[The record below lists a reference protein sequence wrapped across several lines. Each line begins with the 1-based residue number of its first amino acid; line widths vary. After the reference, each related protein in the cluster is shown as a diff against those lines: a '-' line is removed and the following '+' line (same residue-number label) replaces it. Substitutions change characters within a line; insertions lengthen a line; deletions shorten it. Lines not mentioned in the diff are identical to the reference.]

1 MCVSVTL
8 TAFVLC
14 HFFVFVC
21 GIFLFC
27 FLVSPHVSAWVRA
40 KHFGCH
46 SVILSVSHNGNS
58 LSDLQT

>member
-1 MCVSVTL
+1 MYFIGTVHVLYVGKCVCVSVAL

-27 FLVSPHVSAWVRA
+27 FLVCVPFC
-40 KHFGCH
+40 HF
-46 SVILSVSHNGNS
+46 
-58 LSDLQT
+58 